1 MEANLNTQK
10 VGGEKPSLFGMIT
23 SPGLQFE
30 RMKTTEKV
38 WGMFFLVA
46 LLQGLVGGL
55 NSYVMYTSPE
65 MIEMQKKLGGEF
77 AKQGSLVSEVI
88 SGAIWGIVGVMIATL
103 VIAAIYKVFMM
114 FYGNDTSYKKIVM
127 IIVYADIV
135 VIIGGLIN
143 GVIALI
149 LGAGPTAYTSLGP
162 LFDQDSLAYGIG
174 NTIELFY
181 LWNIILI
188 WLGLQITAGVSKVKA
203 AIPIIVLFIIKAGF
217 LAAIV
222 VLIAKFLPGLPV

>member
-1 MEANLNTQK
+1 MEANVNTQK
-10 VGGEKPSLFGMIT
+10 AGGEKPSLFGMIT

-38 WGMFFLVA
+38 WGMFFIVA
-46 LLQGLVGGL
+46 ILQGLVGGL
-55 NSYVMYTSPE
+55 NSYITYTSPE

-77 AKQGSLVSEVI
+77 AKQGSLVSDVI
-88 SGAIWGIVGVMIATL
+88 SGTIWGIVGVMIATL
-103 VIAAIYKVFMM
+103 IVAAIYKVFMM

-127 IIVYADIV
+127 IIVYADII

-162 LFDQDSLAYGIG
+162 LFDQGSLAYGIG

-181 LWNIILI
+181 LWNLVLI
-188 WLGLQITAGVSKVKA
+188 WLGLQVTAGLSKVKA

>member
-1 MEANLNTQK
+1 MEANVNMQK
-10 VGGEKPSLFGMIT
+10 AGGEKPSLFGMIT

-38 WGMFFLVA
+38 WGMFFIVA
-46 LLQGLVGGL
+46 ILQGLVGGL
-55 NSYVMYTSPE
+55 NSYITYTSPE

-77 AKQGSLVSEVI
+77 AKQGSLVSDVI
-88 SGAIWGIVGVMIATL
+88 SGTIWGIVGVMIATL
-103 VIAAIYKVFMM
+103 VVAAIYKVFMM

-127 IIVYADIV
+127 IIVYADII

-162 LFDQDSLAYGIG
+162 LFDQGSLAYGIG

-181 LWNIILI
+181 LWNLVLI
-188 WLGLQITAGVSKVKA
+188 WLGLQVTAGLSKVKA